1 MAKGDTF
8 SLNPYI
14 NNYFEEK
21 EMQKIPDVSA
31 VGSRI
36 YAQVCIRSDIAY
48 VTGMLGR
55 YLSNPVIN
63 HWKATKRVFQ

>member
-36 YAQVCIRSDIAY
+36 YAQVCIQSILRTLLECWVDI
-48 VTGMLGR
+48 
-55 YLSNPVIN
+55 
-63 HWKATKRVFQ
+63 